1 MTLDSKGLPMY
12 AVTLKKKG
20 FIIHNQKTVESDALM
35 LLSFQIT
42 LEEGYSLRSFF
53 QMIDKYTVLA
63 RLNWFFPTCT
73 EEYRT
78 CPSKGCDCNT
88 IDHLE
93 FGKTVEM
100 IGVPEKRL
108 EIYNSLSGVCG
119 NATLE
124 IKSMPLKNL
133 LDMPLMLGKLKHVV
147 FGDHPDIFEFDTV
160 FTLFEFIDG
169 IAWELGFHATPE
181 QCELGR

>member
-1 MTLDSKGLPMY
+1 MY
-12 AVTLKKKG
+12 TITLKKDG
-20 FIIHNQKTVESDALM
+20 AIHYNQQTVESDALN
-35 LLSFQIT
+35 LLSFKIS

-53 QMIDKYTVLA
+53 QMIDHYTLLA
-63 RLNWFFPTCT
+63 KLNWFYPTCT
-73 EEYRT
+73 AEYRT
-78 CPSKGCDCNT
+78 CPSKGCECNM

-119 NATLE
+119 NETLE
-124 IKSMPLKNL
+124 IKSMPLKIL
-133 LDMPLMLGKLKHVV
+133 LDMPLKLGKLKHVV
-147 FGDHPDIFEFDTV
+147 FGDRPDIFEFDTV
-160 FTLFEFIDG
+160 FTLFEIIDG

-181 QCELGR
+181 QCELRR